1 MALLHMSLCYFN
13 IYFKIKEYDIYKRRR
28 VLGEVKKKI
37 LCKILVGEPLEMRP
51 YALNDRAV

>member
-1 MALLHMSLCYFN
+1 MALLPTSLNYFN
-13 IYFKIKEYDIYKRRR
+13 IYFKIEEYGVYKRPR

-37 LCKILVGEPLEMRP
+37 LYIILVGEPLEMRP